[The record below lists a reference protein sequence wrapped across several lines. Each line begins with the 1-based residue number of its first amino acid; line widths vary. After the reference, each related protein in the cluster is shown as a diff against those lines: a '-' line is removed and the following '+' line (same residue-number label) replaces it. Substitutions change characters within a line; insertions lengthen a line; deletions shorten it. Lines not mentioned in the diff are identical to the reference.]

1 MAKKPLFESDIS
13 NNIPSNKDQVIV
25 NFYNFDNKLLY
36 ENKYS
41 FENVISDA
49 TKDFLEKNI
58 ETLQKLFKKEL
69 NKNNIFYYSIKINH
83 KRINNDN
90 IKLYNKNEIIK

>member
-69 NKNNIFYYSIKINH
+69 NKNNIFYYILNTF
-83 KRINNDN
+83 
-90 IKLYNKNEIIK
+90 